1 MNQYKSLIKNS
12 VLFAIG
18 SIGSKAIQF
27 FMLPLYTRMLTTSD
41 YGQLDVLQTTISLLI
56 PLITFQAVE
65 AVFRYSVDMR
75 ENKSASSVLMN
86 GILLCLFGMLISLLL
101 FPVFTRIEPFSSY
114 LLFFYLILFF
124 SMMNSVLKQF
134 VRGLGKI
141 KAFVASDLAYT
152 ASFVT
157 FNIIFLVYLKMG
169 LRGYFLSMV
178 LAHLINTFILLVFGN
193 VFKYLNFKSF
203 DKSFMKTMLI
213 YSIPLIPNGLMWWVM
228 SVSDRYILTYYMG
241 FDATGIYSVSY
252 KFPSLITLVNGIFF
266 MAWQLSAMQEY
277 GKEGYEDF
285 YKNIFGV
292 LSSLLF
298 LVTGLILLILKPLMS
313 VFVADAFYESWKYVP
328 MLLLGTVFQAFSSFF
343 GTNYTASKKT
353 KGAFT
358 TTVVGAAV
366 NVGLDFLLIPFWGIQ
381 AAAFST
387 LLGYVATCLMRV
399 FDSKKFVDTKIDW
412 KSISSSVLIIVLQI
426 VGLYFIE
433 NAVIF
438 FTVETLLIVLLLIL
452 QRKYIKQVFN
462 FGRKLIVELRT
473 KES

>member
-1 MNQYKSLIKNS
+1 M
-12 VLFAIG
+12 LFAIG

>member
-1 MNQYKSLIKNS
+1 LNQYKSLIKNS
-12 VLFAIG
+12 FLFAIG
-18 SIGSKAIQF
+18 SIGSKAISF

-56 PLITFQAVE
+56 PLITFQAIE

-101 FPVFTRIEPFSSY
+101 FPVFARIEPFSTY

-124 SMMNSVLKQF
+124 SMMNGVLKQF

-141 KAFVASDLAYT
+141 KIFVVSDLAYT

-169 LRGYFLSMV
+169 LKGYFLSMV
-178 LAHLINTFILLVFGN
+178 LAHLITTFILLVFGS

-228 SVSDRYILTYYMG
+228 NVSDRYILTYFLG

-252 KFPSLITLVNGIFF
+252 KFPSLITLMNSIFF

-277 GKEGYEDF
+277 GKEGYDNF

-292 LSSLLF
+292 LSSFLL
-298 LVTGLILLILKPLMS
+298 LITAVVLLILKPLMS

-328 MLLLGTVFQAFSSFF
+328 LLLVGTVFQAFSSFF

-358 TTVVGAAV
+358 TSVYGAIV
-366 NVGLDFLLIPFWGIQ
+366 NIGINLLLIPIWGIQ

-387 LLGYVATCLMRV
+387 MLAYLTMWLLRL
-399 FDSKKFVDTKIDW
+399 FDTKKFVKIKIDW
-412 KSISSSVLIIVLQI
+412 KSLIFSIVLIGIQI
-426 VGLYFIE
+426 LGLYTITNTITFFI
-433 NAVIF
+433 
-438 FTVETLLIVLLLIL
+438 VETILIL
-452 QRKYIKQVFN
+452 TMLFIQRKYIKQVYN
-462 FGRKLIVELRT
+462 FGMNLLTELRA
-473 KES
+473 K

>member
-1 MNQYKSLIKNS
+1 LNQYKSLIKNS
-12 VLFAIG
+12 FLFAIG
-18 SIGSKAIQF
+18 SIGSKAISF

-56 PLITFQAVE
+56 PLITFQAIE

-101 FPVFTRIEPFSSY
+101 FPVFARIEPFSTY

-124 SMMNSVLKQF
+124 SMMNGVLKQF

-141 KAFVASDLAYT
+141 KIFVVSDLAYT

-169 LRGYFLSMV
+169 LKGYFLSMV
-178 LAHLINTFILLVFGN
+178 LAHLITTFILLVFGS

-228 SVSDRYILTYYMG
+228 NVSDRYILTYFLG

-252 KFPSLITLVNGIFF
+252 KFPSLITLMNSIFF

-277 GKEGYEDF
+277 GKEGYDNF

-292 LSSLLF
+292 LSSFLL
-298 LVTGLILLILKPLMS
+298 LITAVVLLILKPLMS

-328 MLLLGTVFQAFSSFF
+328 LLLVGTVFQAFSSFF

-358 TTVVGAAV
+358 TSVYGAIV
-366 NVGLDFLLIPFWGIQ
+366 NIGINLLLIPIWGIQ

-387 LLGYVATCLMRV
+387 MLAYLTMWLLRL
-399 FDSKKFVDTKIDW
+399 FDTKKFVKIKIDW
-412 KSISSSVLIIVLQI
+412 KSLIFSIVLIGIQI
-426 VGLYFIE
+426 LGLYTITNTITFFI
-433 NAVIF
+433 
-438 FTVETLLIVLLLIL
+438 VETILIL
-452 QRKYIKQVFN
+452 AMLFIQRKYIKQVYN
-462 FGRKLIVELRT
+462 FGMNLLAELRA
-473 KES
+473 K

>member
-1 MNQYKSLIKNS
+1 
-12 VLFAIG
+12 
-18 SIGSKAIQF
+18 
-27 FMLPLYTRMLTTSD
+27 MLTTSD

-56 PLITFQAVE
+56 PLITFQAIE

-101 FPVFTRIEPFSSY
+101 FPVFARIEPFSTY

-124 SMMNSVLKQF
+124 SMMNGVLKQF

-141 KAFVASDLAYT
+141 KIFVVSDLAYT

-169 LRGYFLSMV
+169 LNGYFLSMV
-178 LAHLINTFILLVFGN
+178 LAHFISTFILLVFGS
-193 VFKYLNFKSF
+193 VSKYLNFKSF

-213 YSIPLIPNGLMWWVM
+213 YSMPLIPNGLMWWVM
-228 SVSDRYILTYYMG
+228 NVSDRYILTYFLG

-252 KFPSLITLVNGIFF
+252 KFPSLITLMNSIFF

-277 GKEGYEDF
+277 GKDGYDNF

-292 LSSLLF
+292 LSSFLL
-298 LVTGLILLILKPLMS
+298 LITAVVLLILKPLMS

-328 MLLLGTVFQAFSSFF
+328 LLLVGTVFQAFSSFF

-358 TTVVGAAV
+358 TSVYGAIV
-366 NVGLDFLLIPFWGIQ
+366 NIVINLLLIPIWGIQ

-387 LLGYVATCLMRV
+387 MLAYLTMWFLRI
-399 FDSKKFVDTKIDW
+399 FDTKKFVKIKIDW
-412 KSISSSVLIIVLQI
+412 KNLILSIILIGIQI
-426 VGLYFIE
+426 LGLYTITNMITFFI
-433 NAVIF
+433 
-438 FTVETLLIVLLLIL
+438 VETILIL
-452 QRKYIKQVFN
+452 AMLFIQRKYIKQVYN
-462 FGRKLIVELRT
+462 FGMNLLAELRA
-473 KES
+473 K

>member
-12 VLFAIG
+12 FLFAIG
-18 SIGSKAIQF
+18 SIGSKAISF

-56 PLITFQAVE
+56 PLITFQAIE

-101 FPVFTRIEPFSSY
+101 FPVFARIEPFSTY

-124 SMMNSVLKQF
+124 SMMNGVLKQF

-141 KAFVASDLAYT
+141 KIFVVSDLAYT

-169 LRGYFLSMV
+169 LKGYFLSMV
-178 LAHLINTFILLVFGN
+178 LAHLITTFILLVFGS

-228 SVSDRYILTYYMG
+228 NVSDRYILTYFLG

-252 KFPSLITLVNGIFF
+252 KFPSLITLMNSIFF

-277 GKEGYEDF
+277 GKEGYDNF

-292 LSSLLF
+292 LSSFLL
-298 LVTGLILLILKPLMS
+298 LITAVVLLILKPLMS

-328 MLLLGTVFQAFSSFF
+328 LLLVGTVFQAFSSFF
-343 GTNYTASKKT
+343 WNE
-353 KGAFT
+353 
-358 TTVVGAAV
+358 
-366 NVGLDFLLIPFWGIQ
+366 LH
-381 AAAFST
+381 
-387 LLGYVATCLMRV
+387 
-399 FDSKKFVDTKIDW
+399 
-412 KSISSSVLIIVLQI
+412 SIK
-426 VGLYFIE
+426 E
-433 NAVIF
+433 N
-438 FTVETLLIVLLLIL
+438 
-452 QRKYIKQVFN
+452 
-462 FGRKLIVELRT
+462 
-473 KES
+473 

>member
-12 VLFAIG
+12 FLFAIG
-18 SIGSKAIQF
+18 SIGSKAISF

-56 PLITFQAVE
+56 PLITFQAIE

-101 FPVFTRIEPFSSY
+101 FPVFARIEPFSTY

-124 SMMNSVLKQF
+124 SMMNGVLKQF

-141 KAFVASDLAYT
+141 KIFVVSDLAYT

-285 YKNIFGV
+285 YKNIFCV
-292 LSSLLF
+292 LSSFLL
-298 LVTGLILLILKPLMS
+298 LITAVILLILKPLMS

-328 MLLLGTVFQAFSSFF
+328 LLLVGTVFQAFSSFF

-358 TTVVGAAV
+358 TSVYGAIV
-366 NVGLDFLLIPFWGIQ
+366 NIGINLLLIPIWGIQ

-387 LLGYVATCLMRV
+387 MLAYLTMWLLRL
-399 FDSKKFVDTKIDW
+399 FDTKKFVKIKIDW
-412 KSISSSVLIIVLQI
+412 KSLIFSIVLIGIQI
-426 VGLYFIE
+426 LGLYTITNTITFFI
-433 NAVIF
+433 
-438 FTVETLLIVLLLIL
+438 VETILIL
-452 QRKYIKQVFN
+452 AMLFIQRKYIKQVYN
-462 FGRKLIVELRT
+462 FGMNLLAELRA
-473 KES
+473 K

>member
-18 SIGSKAIQF
+18 SIGSKAISF

-41 YGQLDVLQTTISLLI
+41 YGQLDILQTTISLLI
-56 PLITFQAVE
+56 PLVTFQVVE
-65 AVFRYSVDMR
+65 AVFRFSVDMR
-75 ENKSASSVLMN
+75 DEDSASKVLTN
-86 GILLCLFGMLISLLL
+86 GIFLCLIGMLITLLL
-101 FPVFTRIEPFSSY
+101 FPIFNNFEPFATY
-114 LLFFYLILFF
+114 TTMFYLIMFLTIFHGII
-124 SMMNSVLKQF
+124 KQF
-134 VRGLGKI
+134 VRGLEKI
-141 KAFVASDLAYT
+141 KTFVAADLIYT
-152 ASFVT
+152 GSFVT
-157 FNIIFLVYLKMG
+157 FNIVFLVNLRMG

-178 LAHLINTFILLVFGN
+178 LAHLVAIIVLIIFAN
-193 VFKYLNFKSF
+193 VFKYLNLKSF
-203 DKSFMKTMLI
+203 NKKLLKTMLI
-213 YSIPLIPNGLMWWVM
+213 YSIPLIPNSIMWWVM
-228 SVSDRYILTYYMG
+228 GVSDRYILTYYLG
-241 FDATGIYSVSY
+241 FNATGIYSVSY
-252 KFPSLITLVNGIFF
+252 KFPTLITLMYGIFS

-358 TTVVGAAV
+358 TSVVGAAV
-366 NVGLDFLLIPFWGIQ
+366 NIGLDLLLIPFLGIQ

-387 LLGYVATCLMRV
+387 LLGYLAMWLMRV
-399 FDSKKFVDTKIDW
+399 FDTKKFVDTKIDW
-412 KSISSSVLIIVLQI
+412 KSIGSSVLIIGLQI

-438 FTVETLLIVLLLIL
+438 FTIETLLIVSLLII

>member
-12 VLFAIG
+12 FLFAIG

-56 PLITFQAVE
+56 PLITFQAIE

-157 FNIIFLVYLKMG
+157 FNIICLVYLKMG

-228 SVSDRYILTYYMG
+228 SVSDRYILTYFLG

-252 KFPSLITLVNGIFF
+252 KFPSLITLMNSIFF

-277 GKEGYEDF
+277 GKEGYDNF

-292 LSSLLF
+292 LSSFLL
-298 LVTGLILLILKPLMS
+298 LITAVVLLILKPLMS

-328 MLLLGTVFQAFSSFF
+328 LLLVGTVFQAFSSFF

-358 TTVVGAAV
+358 TSVYGAIV
-366 NVGLDFLLIPFWGIQ
+366 NIGINLLLIPIWGIQ

-387 LLGYVATCLMRV
+387 MLAYLTMWSLRI
-399 FDSKKFVDTKIDW
+399 FDTKKFVKIKIDW
-412 KSISSSVLIIVLQI
+412 KNLILSIIVIGIQI
-426 VGLYFIE
+426 LGLYTITNTITFFI
-433 NAVIF
+433 
-438 FTVETLLIVLLLIL
+438 VETILIL
-452 QRKYIKQVFN
+452 AMLFIQRKYIKQVYN
-462 FGRKLIVELRT
+462 FGMNLLAELRA
-473 KES
+473 K

>member
-12 VLFAIG
+12 FLFAIG
-18 SIGSKAIQF
+18 SIGSKAISF

-86 GILLCLFGMLISLLL
+86 GILLCLFGMLISLLF
-101 FPVFTRIEPFSSY
+101 FPVFARIEPFSTY

-124 SMMNSVLKQF
+124 SMMNGVLKQF

-141 KAFVASDLAYT
+141 KIFVVSDLAYT

-169 LRGYFLSMV
+169 LKGYFLSMV
-178 LAHLINTFILLVFGN
+178 LAHLITTFILLVFGS

-228 SVSDRYILTYYMG
+228 NVSDRYILTYFLG

-252 KFPSLITLVNGIFF
+252 KFPSLITLMNSIFF

-277 GKEGYEDF
+277 GKEGYDNF

-292 LSSLLF
+292 LSSFLL
-298 LVTGLILLILKPLMS
+298 LITAVVLLILKPLMS

-328 MLLLGTVFQAFSSFF
+328 LLLVGTVFQAFSSFF

-358 TTVVGAAV
+358 TSVYGSIV
-366 NVGLDFLLIPFWGIQ
+366 NIGINLLLIPIWGIQ

-387 LLGYVATCLMRV
+387 MLAYLTMWLLRL
-399 FDSKKFVDTKIDW
+399 FDTKKFVKIKIDW
-412 KSISSSVLIIVLQI
+412 KSLIFSIVLIGIQI
-426 VGLYFIE
+426 VGLYTITNTITFFI
-433 NAVIF
+433 
-438 FTVETLLIVLLLIL
+438 VETILIL
-452 QRKYIKQVFN
+452 VMLFIQRKYIKQVYN
-462 FGRKLIVELRT
+462 FGMNLLAELRA
-473 KES
+473 K

>member
-1 MNQYKSLIKNS
+1 LNQYKSLIKNS
-12 VLFAIG
+12 FLFAIG
-18 SIGSKAIQF
+18 NIGSKAISF
-27 FMLPLYTRMLTTSD
+27 FMLPLYTRMLTTSE
-41 YGQLDVLQTTISLLI
+41 YGQLDILQTTISLLI

-65 AVFRYSVDMR
+65 AVFRYSVDIR

-101 FPVFTRIEPFSSY
+101 FPVFARIEPFSTY

-124 SMMNSVLKQF
+124 SMMNGVLKQF

-141 KAFVASDLAYT
+141 KIFVVSDLAYT

-169 LRGYFLSMV
+169 LNGYFLSMV
-178 LAHLINTFILLVFGN
+178 LAHFISTFILLVFGS

-228 SVSDRYILTYYMG
+228 NVSDRYILTYFLG

-277 GKEGYEDF
+277 GKDGYDNF

-292 LSSLLF
+292 LSSFLL
-298 LVTGLILLILKPLMS
+298 LITAVVLLILKPLMS

-328 MLLLGTVFQAFSSFF
+328 LLLVGTVFQAFSSFF

-358 TTVVGAAV
+358 TSVYGAIV
-366 NVGLDFLLIPFWGIQ
+366 NIVINLLLIPIWGIQ

-387 LLGYVATCLMRV
+387 MLAYLTMWFLRI
-399 FDSKKFVDTKIDW
+399 FDTKKFVKIKIDW
-412 KSISSSVLIIVLQI
+412 KNLILSIILIGIQI
-426 VGLYFIE
+426 LGLYTITNMITFFI
-433 NAVIF
+433 
-438 FTVETLLIVLLLIL
+438 VETILIL
-452 QRKYIKQVFN
+452 AMLFIQRKYIKQVYN
-462 FGRKLIVELRT
+462 FGMNLLAELRA
-473 KES
+473 K

>member
-1 MNQYKSLIKNS
+1 LNQYKSLIKNS
-12 VLFAIG
+12 FLFAIG
-18 SIGSKAIQF
+18 TIGSSAISF

-41 YGQLDVLQTTISLLI
+41 YGQLDILQTTISLLI

-65 AVFRYSVDMR
+65 AVFRYSVDIR

-101 FPVFTRIEPFSSY
+101 FPVFARIEPFSTY

-124 SMMNSVLKQF
+124 SMMNGVLKQF

-141 KAFVASDLAYT
+141 KIFVVSDLAYT

-169 LRGYFLSMV
+169 LNGYFLSMV
-178 LAHLINTFILLVFGN
+178 LAHFISTFILLVFGS
-193 VFKYLNFKSF
+193 VSKYLNFKSF

-213 YSIPLIPNGLMWWVM
+213 YSMPLIPNGLMWWVM
-228 SVSDRYILTYYMG
+228 NVSDRYILTYFLG

-252 KFPSLITLVNGIFF
+252 KFPSLITLMNSIFF

-277 GKEGYEDF
+277 GKDGYDNF

-292 LSSLLF
+292 LSSFLL
-298 LVTGLILLILKPLMS
+298 LITAVVLLILKPLMS

-328 MLLLGTVFQAFSSFF
+328 LLLVGTVFQAFSSFF

-358 TTVVGAAV
+358 TSVYGAIV
-366 NVGLDFLLIPFWGIQ
+366 NIVINLLLIPIWGIQ

-387 LLGYVATCLMRV
+387 MLAYLTMWFLRI
-399 FDSKKFVDTKIDW
+399 FDTKKFVKIKIDW
-412 KSISSSVLIIVLQI
+412 KNLILSIILIGIQI
-426 VGLYFIE
+426 LGLYTITNMITFFI
-433 NAVIF
+433 
-438 FTVETLLIVLLLIL
+438 VETILIL
-452 QRKYIKQVFN
+452 AMLFIQRKYIKQVYN
-462 FGRKLIVELRT
+462 FGMNLLAELRA
-473 KES
+473 K

>member
-1 MNQYKSLIKNS
+1 LNQYKSLIKNS
-12 VLFAIG
+12 FLFAIG
-18 SIGSKAIQF
+18 NIGSKAIQF

-41 YGQLDVLQTTISLLI
+41 YGQLDILQTTIFLLI

-75 ENKSASSVLMN
+75 ENKFASSVLMN

-124 SMMNSVLKQF
+124 SMMNGVLKQF

-141 KAFVASDLAYT
+141 KTFVLSDLAYT
-152 ASFVT
+152 GFFVT
-157 FNIIFLVYLKMG
+157 FNIIFLVYLRMG
-169 LRGYFLSMV
+169 LKGYFLSMV
-178 LAHLINTFILLVFGN
+178 LAHLINTFILLVYGK
-193 VFKYLNFKSF
+193 VFKYLNFKYF
-203 DKSFMKTMLI
+203 DKSFMKIMLI
-213 YSIPLIPNGLMWWVM
+213 YSIPLISNGLMWWVM
-228 SVSDRYILTYYMG
+228 NVSDRYILTYFLG

-252 KFPSLITLVNGIFF
+252 KFPLLITLVNSIFF

-277 GKEGYEDF
+277 GKDGYDNF

-292 LSSLLF
+292 LSSFLL
-298 LVTGLILLILKPLMS
+298 LLTAVVLLILKPLMS

-328 MLLLGTVFQAFSSFF
+328 LLLVGTVFQAFSSFF

-358 TTVVGAAV
+358 TSVYGAIA
-366 NVGLDFLLIPFWGIQ
+366 NVGINLLLIPIWGIQ

-387 LLGYVATCLMRV
+387 MLAYLIMWLLRI
-399 FDSKKFVDTKIDW
+399 FDTKKFVKIKIDW
-412 KSISSSVLIIVLQI
+412 KNLILSIILIGIQI
-426 VGLYFIE
+426 FGLYTIT
-433 NAVIF
+433 NMIIF
-438 FTVETLLIVLLLIL
+438 FIVETILIL
-452 QRKYIKQVFN
+452 AMLFIQKKYINQVYN
-462 FGRKLIVELRT
+462 FGMNLLAELRA
-473 KES
+473 K

>member
-12 VLFAIG
+12 FLFAIG
-18 SIGSKAIQF
+18 SIGSKAISF

-124 SMMNSVLKQF
+124 SMLNGVLKQF

-203 DKSFMKTMLI
+203 SKSFMKSMLA
-213 YSIPLIPNGLMWWVM
+213 YSVPLIPNSIMWWIIG
-228 SVSDRYILTYYMG
+228 VSDRYMLTYFLG
-241 FDATGIYSVSY
+241 FDAVGLYAVSH
-252 KFPSLITLVNGIFF
+252 KFPSLLALLNGIFLR
-266 MAWQLSAMQEY
+266 AWQLSAMQEY

-292 LSSLLF
+292 LSLLLF

-313 VFVADAFYESWKYVP
+313 VFVADTFYESWKYIP
-328 MLLLGTVFQAFSSFF
+328 FLLIGNVFQAFSSFF
-343 GTNYTASKKT
+343 ETNYTASKKT

-358 TTVVGAAV
+358 TSVYGAIV
-366 NVGLDFLLIPFWGIQ
+366 NVGINLLLIPIWGIQ

-387 LLGYVATCLMRV
+387 MLAYLTMWLLRI
-399 FDSKKFVDTKIDW
+399 FDTKKFVKIKIDW
-412 KSISSSVLIIVLQI
+412 KNLILSIILIGIQI
-426 VGLYFIE
+426 VGLYTITNIITFFI
-433 NAVIF
+433 
-438 FTVETLLIVLLLIL
+438 VEPILIL
-452 QRKYIKQVFN
+452 AMLFIQRKYIKQVYN
-462 FGRKLIVELRT
+462 FGMNLLKELRT
-473 KES
+473 SAN